1 MRVIGSCE
9 MAHFGTGLR
18 GRCTSVVFPTLWGR
32 ASWRFLSLA
41 DRDEP
46 TYFGDRPASERRQ
59 NLECHGYGGRDA

>member
-18 GRCTSVVFPTLWGR
+18 GRCTSGAFPALCGR
-32 ASWRFLSLA
+32 ASWPFLSLS

-46 TYFGDRPASERRQ
+46 TYFGGRPASERRQ
-59 NLECHGYGGRDA
+59 NLDRRGYGGRDA